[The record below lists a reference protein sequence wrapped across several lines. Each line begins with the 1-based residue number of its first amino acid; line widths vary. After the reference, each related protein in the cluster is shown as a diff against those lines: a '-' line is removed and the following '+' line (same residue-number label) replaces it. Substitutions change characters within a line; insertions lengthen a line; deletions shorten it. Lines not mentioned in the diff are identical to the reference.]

1 MRVRSFLGVVATL
14 LAIATSTSVSVAGSD
29 WPKSLTLVTG
39 PPGGV
44 YYVYGEAL
52 AQVLTE
58 KLGIAVNPLPTQGSV
73 QNVKLIESGG
83 AQLGMTTMGVGL
95 QGWNGTGDWTNGK
108 QLRDMRALFPLYYT
122 PFQAVV
128 LQRSGGIAT
137 LAQLDKK
144 RIGVGSRAGTG
155 GTYMPAMLK
164 VLGIS
169 AEINYGSFDNMATKL
184 LAGRIDAVLT
194 LLGTPVPG
202 RSRMYR
208 RRSRSHSS
216 IFLPSKLKPCA
227 KRCRSSALRRS
238 RPGPTASWT
247 RTMSPSECTISLS
260 GEPIFP
266 TILSTNWVKAVF
278 ENQPRLLKAHSSAS
292 ETLPQNA
299 DKNTFLPFHPG
310 AVRYYR
316 EIGNNIP
323 DSRRFPRIDCSVARN
338 SCPAWPCPIYCSI
351 APTG

>member
-1 MRVRSFLGVVATL
+1 MRVRSFLSVVATL
-14 LAIATSTSVSVAGSD
+14 LAIATSTSVSVAGPD

-73 QNVKLIESGG
+73 HNVKLIESGG
-83 AQLGMTTMGVGL
+83 AQLAMTTMGVGL

-108 QLRDMRALFPLYYT
+108 QLRDMRALFPLYDT

-128 LQRSGGIAT
+128 LQRSGIAT
-137 LAQLDKK
+137 LEQLDKK

-155 GTYMPAMLK
+155 GTYMRAMLK

-169 AEINYGSFDNMATKL
+169 AEINYGSFDNMATEL

-194 LLGTPVPG
+194 LLGTPVPAVQDVEAKEPVTFITLSPEQIEAI
-202 RSRMYR
+202 RKALPEFS
-208 RRSRSHSS
+208 
-216 IFLPSKLKPCA
+216 PSKIAAGTYRLLDKDYV
-227 KRCRSSALRRS
+227 
-238 RPGPTASWT
+238 
-247 RTMSPSECTISLS
+247 TIGVYNFAIGRADLP
-260 GEPIFP
+260 ED
-266 TILSTNWVKAVF
+266 LVYQLVKAVF
-278 ENQPRLLKAHSSAS
+278 ENQPRLLKAHSAAS
-292 ETLPQNA
+292 ETIPQNA

-316 EIGNNIP
+316 EIGMSIP
-323 DSRRFPRIDCSVARN
+323 ESLV
-338 SCPAWPCPIYCSI
+338 
-351 APTG
+351 PTN

>member
-1 MRVRSFLGVVATL
+1 MWVRSFLGVVATL
-14 LAIATSTSVSVAGSD
+14 LAIATSTSVSVADSD

-39 PPGGV
+39 PPGVV

-73 QNVKLIESGG
+73 HNVKLLDSGG
-83 AQLGMTTMGVGL
+83 AQLAMTTMGVGL

-108 QLRDMRALFPLYYT
+108 QLRNMHALFPLYDT

-128 LQRSGGIAT
+128 LQRSGIAT
-137 LAQLDKK
+137 LEQLDKK

-169 AEINYGSFDNMATKL
+169 AEINYGSFDNMATEL

-194 LLGTPVPG
+194 LLGTPVPAVQDVEAKEPVTFITL
-202 RSRMYR
+202 S
-208 RRSRSHSS
+208 
-216 IFLPSKLKPCA
+216 PEQLKPFA
-227 KRCRSSALRRS
+227 KCCRSSALPRS
-238 RPGPTASWT
+238 RPGLTVPWR

-260 GEPIFP
+260 DEPTSP
-266 TILSTNWVKAVF
+266 TISSTNWSKQSSRTSLAF
-278 ENQPRLLKAHSSAS
+278 LKFIRRQAR
-292 ETLPQNA
+292 P
-299 DKNTFLPFHPG
+299 
-310 AVRYYR
+310 
-316 EIGNNIP
+316 
-323 DSRRFPRIDCSVARN
+323 SRRMR
-338 SCPAWPCPIYCSI
+338 
-351 APTG
+351 